1 MRKIEKIADILFF
14 PRVKIVRKVTIY
26 GVKQKKNR
34 QVAQNSV
41 AESLQKE
48 SYLLRNVKSYLQIF
62 RLWYN
67 G

>member
-26 GVKQKKNR
+26 SVKQEKNR

-48 SYLLRNVKSYLQIF
+48 SYLLRNVKSYLQIL

>member
-48 SYLLRNVKSYLQIF
+48 SYFLRNVKSYLQIF
-62 RLWYN
+62 RMWYN
-67 G
+67 V